1 MTIPTGDN
9 EFLHALELNVKEEL
23 TVAESSPPGEEAGDA
38 PSVDWLLDV
47 DAQRYEVSLQTLLGA
62 IEATEDDSQEPRD
75 SNSTTEE

>member
-9 EFLHALELNVKEEL
+9 EFLPALELNVREEL
-23 TVAESSPPGEEAGDA
+23 TVAESSPLGEESDGA
-38 PSVDWLLDV
+38 PAVEQLLDV